1 MQQQLNVTA
10 PPSAIV
16 TYSPRIDRTD
26 TDWLRFFDPLAAL
39 QSVVAHVESLPGSR
53 YERHTMRAYLGS
65 LADYCRWLGAD
76 VVHGGNEAYSFDFST
91 MTLPT
96 KENTGAYIGHCKTLG
111 LASTTVTRYMAAV
124 RHFLRALDEQPV
136 TMESGADFLYIS
148 QCQRQFRLATG
159 VKNPAADRTSNRP
172 ALEQY
177 GIRLSMSQVNV
188 LLSSF
193 QDDLDTLTGQRDLA
207 LLYLGI
213 STGLRAAELARL
225 TMGNISRGDKC
236 YEIRVRGK
244 RNNFDPVPMDD
255 DAYLF
260 ISKWRSAWAAASGQP
275 LSDDT
280 PIFQPLLRS
289 GQPLPAGLHNYAVEQ
304 GISGRAVLQ
313 IVERRTREKLGIR
326 VAAHDLRRTCA
337 YLMRQNGAE
346 WDLIRT
352 QLRHRSIITTE
363 KYVGRN
369 QDLSLSLLSGFVTF
383 DVPHYADSE
392 VQ

>member
-10 PPSAIV
+10 PSSAIV
-16 TYSPRIDRTD
+16 TYSPRPDRTD
-26 TDWLRFFDPLAAL
+26 LDWLRFFDPHAAL
-39 QSVVAHVESLPGSR
+39 GQVVAHVETLPGSR
-53 YERHTMRAYLGS
+53 HERHTMRAYLGS

-76 VVHGGNEAYSFDFST
+76 VSHGDGEDYRFDFST

-96 KENTGAYIGHCKTLG
+96 KENTGAYIGHCKALG
-111 LASTTVTRYMAAV
+111 LTSSTVTRYMAAV

-136 TMESGADFLYIS
+136 NMNSGADFLYVS
-148 QCQRQFRLATG
+148 QCQRQFRLAAG
-159 VKNPAADRTSNRP
+159 VKNPPTDRTSNRP

-177 GIRLSMSQVNV
+177 GIRLSMSQVNI

-193 QDDLDTLTGQRDLA
+193 QDELDTLTGRRDLA

-213 STGLRAAELARL
+213 STGLRAAEIARL
-225 TMGNISRGDKC
+225 TMGNIQRGDKC

-255 DAYLF
+255 DAMLF
-260 ISKWRSAWAAASGQP
+260 IEKWRAAWADASGQP

-280 PIFQPLLRS
+280 PIFQPLMKND
-289 GQPLPAGLHNYAVEQ
+289 QPQAIGINGYDPAD
-304 GISGRAVLQ
+304 GITPRAILQ
-313 IVERRTREKLGIR
+313 IIERQTERRIGLR

-337 YLMRQNGAE
+337 YLLRQNGAE
-346 WDLIRT
+346 WDAIRG
-352 QLRHRSIITTE
+352 QLRHRSIATTA
-363 KYVGRN
+363 KYVGN
-369 QDLSLSLLSGFVTF
+369 EQDLSQSLLSRFVTF
-383 DVPHYADSE
+383 DVPHYAGTE